1 MRDACVL
8 QRLVPLV
15 EAAVADVCRNGTS
28 VPRSVGIADLG
39 CSSGPN
45 ALFFVSAVVDAVRRR
60 CKTSTEL
67 RVFLNDLPSD
77 DFNAVFRQ
85 IPAFLQRL
93 HWLSQVPRELS
104 TGELENRGN
113 ICAGRTSS
121 PAVIDAY
128 ARQFSRDLTLFLA
141 SRAAGLHQG
150 TVGQGSSQRGMRR
163 VRPPQRHPQR
173 HGLQGASR

>member
-85 IPAFLQRL
+85 IPAFLQRD
-93 HWLSQVPRELS
+93 PRSE
-104 TGELENRGN
+104 G
-113 ICAGRTSS
+113 CAVYDHPNG
-121 PAVIDAY
+121 ILNDM
-128 ARQFSRDLTLFLA
+128 A
-141 SRAAGLHQG
+141 SR
-150 TVGQGSSQRGMRR
+150 
-163 VRPPQRHPQR
+163 
-173 HGLQGASR
+173 